1 MSVPATIVSQVSD
14 ETIARAT
21 PLAGHPVLL
30 VTDRPFLEPIDGSSH
45 TYLMWLRVLNELGC
59 RVSLLSFDRES
70 TRWSAADLARLPS
83 LTSSSLILKAHGSR
97 IGAVLDGGFSAAWR
111 SLAGRRYLPERVESV
126 LLRGQR
132 DRLRA
137 FVEAGKFQSIVL
149 NKLHTTALIGRTW
162 FRAMPARKII
172 DMHDNYPMRETLN
185 RRVLF
190 QLARDNWQAFR
201 VAFKPKDLLEMASW
215 AGQGRK
221 LAEEV
226 ALLSDFDRVV
236 FNAREE
242 ADIYATAGLTRSKV
256 AMLPVPRPED
266 VVRPEEDAGRP
277 RPFQLGLIA
286 SSALSN
292 IEALNFLMAK
302 IMPKLRDRGARL
314 LVAGTVGRFA
324 KPLLRPEHGC
334 VLGWIDDVST
344 FYDQVE
350 VVLVPLLTGTG
361 VSIKTIEAA
370 AHGAA
375 IVTTT
380 VGMRGLDLEPGQDLL
395 VADEPDD
402 FASAVSRVLDDAMLR
417 ARLRRNASAGL
428 RQHHSREV
436 FVRGV
441 ASLLRPT
448 P

>member
-1 MSVPATIVSQVSD
+1 MSASATIVSQMSD
-14 ETIARAT
+14 ETIARAA
-21 PLAGHPVLL
+21 PLAGHSVLL

-97 IGAVLDGGFSAAWR
+97 MGALLDGGLSAAWR
-111 SLAGRRYLPERVESV
+111 SLAGRRYLPERVESI
-126 LLRGQR
+126 LLGGQR

-137 FVEAGKFQSIVL
+137 FVEAGEFQSVVL
-149 NKLHTTALIGRTW
+149 NKLHTAALVGRAW

-185 RRVLF
+185 RRVLL
-190 QLARDNWQAFR
+190 QLARDDWQSFR
-201 VAFKPKDLLEMASW
+201 GAFKPKDLLEMASW

-242 ADIYATAGLTRSKV
+242 ADIYARAGLPRAKV
-256 AMLPVPRPED
+256 ALLPVPRPED
-266 VVRPEEDAGRP
+266 VVRPGDAGAP

-302 IMPKLRDRGARL
+302 IMPKLRERGARL

-324 KPLLRPEHGC
+324 KPLLRPEHGS

-428 RQHHSREV
+428 RQHHSRQV